1 MPSFCCVPGCSSDG
15 TFQKGLAFHEF
26 PTEKSLRK
34 SWIHAIR
41 RDVGPHFQ
49 IVRGSTKVCS
59 LHFREEDYRKP
70 CARTLARRKQK
81 QKDRADRMESS
92 SHRHILAPGVV
103 PSVFP
108 SFPERPA
115 KRARPP
121 PRERPQPAVAPADF
135 TNDEDSE
142 STDMVDTKQLGDDMD
157 TIQGASA
164 FSVESDLAAQVA
176 ALQEQLQAVLMRNQ
190 ELEEHVFSAE
200 RILEDTS
207 LLQFYTG
214 FQSKAMFLA
223 CFNFLKRSALSMRM
237 WRGQSSNLDGDR
249 VGAKTGPPSKLNIL
263 SQFFFTCVRL
273 RRGYPLV
280 DLADRMKVSPS
291 TLSRVF
297 VTWINLMYVK
307 FRELLVFPSRR
318 KIVKNMPSCFKMLY
332 PSTRII
338 IDCTEFFIQRPSSLE
353 IQSASFSAYKNH
365 NTCKLLVGISPDG
378 AFTFISDLYEGSI
391 SDRDLV
397 IASGLL
403 DKLERGDSVMADK
416 GFEIEDL
423 LLPLGVR
430 LNIPPFLHKGQQM
443 LPDDVRSTKS
453 IAAVRIHV
461 ERAIGRL
468 KQNSLLDGVID
479 NSLFDILDRVVFAAA
494 MLCNFLPS
502 LAA

>member
-1 MPSFCCVPGCSSDG
+1 MVVRLKTRKPRGGLFVSYTRVSRNAVAHSNQRRYAIGPLHIYVMRDVKWTQWGLRNTNLAKHSMKVEGYRLLFCLECLLSQCCVPGCSSDG

-49 IVRGSTKVCS
+49 IVRGSTKICS
-59 LHFREEDYRKP
+59 LDFREEDYRKP

-81 QKDRADRMESS
+81 QKDGADCMESS

-223 CFNFLKRSALSMRM
+223 CFNFFET
-237 WRGQSSNLDGDR
+237 
-249 VGAKTGPPSKLNIL
+249 VCI
-263 SQFFFTCVRL
+263 VH
-273 RRGYPLV
+273 
-280 DLADRMKVSPS
+280 ADV
-291 TLSRVF
+291 
-297 VTWINLMYVK
+297 
-307 FRELLVFPSRR
+307 
-318 KIVKNMPSCFKMLY
+318 
-332 PSTRII
+332 
-338 IDCTEFFIQRPSSLE
+338 
-353 IQSASFSAYKNH
+353 
-365 NTCKLLVGISPDG
+365 
-378 AFTFISDLYEGSI
+378 
-391 SDRDLV
+391 
-397 IASGLL
+397 
-403 DKLERGDSVMADK
+403 
-416 GFEIEDL
+416 
-423 LLPLGVR
+423 
-430 LNIPPFLHKGQQM
+430 
-443 LPDDVRSTKS
+443 VRSIIKF
-453 IAAVRIHV
+453 
-461 ERAIGRL
+461 GR
-468 KQNSLLDGVID
+468 
-479 NSLFDILDRVVFAAA
+479 
-494 MLCNFLPS
+494 
-502 LAA
+502 